1 MILRILTLAGGLAGA
16 AGVSQFPEYS
26 QQYLQRLGGAVD
38 ELSRVVADFDASAA
52 AEGLSREAAL
62 AQMVGTDFVERRR
75 QDMTRTIARHDRLD
89 ADLAALRG
97 ASPLARAAQPHRF
110 TDPEIAARA
119 WDEFRPAVPVTAE
132 GLIFAGIGFVLGG
145 ALLSGLLALLRWPVR
160 RRPARTGAPL
170 DGAG

>member
-1 MILRILTLAGGLAGA
+1 VILRIVTLAGGLAGA
-16 AGVSQFPEYS
+16 TGLSQFPEYS

-75 QDMTRTIARHDRLD
+75 DDMARTITRHDRLS

-97 ASPLARAAQPHRF
+97 TSPFARAAQPQRF
-110 TDPEIAARA
+110 TDREIAARA
-119 WDEFRPAVPVTAE
+119 WDDFKPAVPVTFE
-132 GLIFAGIGFVLGG
+132 GLSFAGIGFLGG
-145 ALLSGLLALLRWPVR
+145 ALILSGLIGLLRLPFR
-160 RRPARTGAPL
+160 RRRAAPE
-170 DGAG
+170 G

>member
-75 QDMTRTIARHDRLD
+75 ADMERTIDRHDRLS

-97 ASPLARAAQPHRF
+97 TSPFQRAVQPQRF
-110 TDPEIAARA
+110 TDRELAQRA
-119 WDEFRPAVPVTAE
+119 WDDFKPAVPVTVE
-132 GLIFAGIGFVLGG
+132 GLSFAGIGFLGG
-145 ALLSGLLALLRWPVR
+145 ALILSGLIRLLRLPFRR
-160 RRPARTGAPL
+160 RRPAPEGGATG
-170 DGAG
+170 